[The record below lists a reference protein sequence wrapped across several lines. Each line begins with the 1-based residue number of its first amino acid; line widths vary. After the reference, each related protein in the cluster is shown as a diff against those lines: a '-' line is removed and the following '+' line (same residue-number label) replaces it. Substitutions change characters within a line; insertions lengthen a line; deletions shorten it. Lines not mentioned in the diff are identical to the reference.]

1 MLQRVLRAIAKIRQL
16 MILIGHPHIPS
27 EIFRHIASLSDLE
40 QHLRLS
46 EGDEAHTERG
56 RVFWFGASEDREFA
70 LSRFCSSNNI
80 DFAVMIGSLRECI
93 LSSQYAPKYLIVD
106 FRVADFSLSNV
117 ENHAKNSAKNR
128 VRSPNDLGLQDLAE
142 ASGKNMSVKDFGLQ
156 NPQDNLSHNLAKICQ
171 NIADSY
177 LFDSKILAV
186 IQSEQEI
193 ESIALSHIDGA
204 IFLDALR

>member
-1 MLQRVLRAIAKIRQL
+1 

-27 EIFRHIASLSDLE
+27 ETFRHIISLSDLE
-40 QHLRLS
+40 QHLRLK
-46 EGDEAHTERG
+46 EGERTQQD
-56 RVFWFGASEDREFA
+56 RVFWFGASEDREFV

-93 LSSQYAPKYLIVD
+93 LSAQYTPKYLIVD
-106 FRVADFSLSNV
+106 FRVADFSLQDSIL
-117 ENHAKNSAKNR
+117 EKS
-128 VRSPNDLGLQDLAE
+128 SLPDLQDLEKSSA
-142 ASGKNMSVKDFGLQ
+142 KDVSLQ
-156 NPQDNLSHNLAKICQ
+156 NPQDNLSHKLAKICQ

-204 IFLDALR
+204 IFLDALQPK